1 MLFRQGDELMYR
13 CGVISPSGKAS
24 VLCCNDISKL
34 EDKTQELAT
43 EYDYMIMPITEVE
56 GECESE
62 EIDWY
67 YD

>member
-13 CGVISPSGKAS
+13 CGVISLSGKAS